1 MRFNIKIAVL
11 LLAFSIGSCSDF
23 VDEVGPTA
31 DVSVN
36 DVFASEDGVRSLFV
50 GMYRRFRFFND
61 GVGDDSEA
69 IGSILNTWNVKGN
82 DIIRPQFHWFVFEY
96 RYQDNE
102 SATGRKT
109 NLIWDEMYE
118 LINSANDIIERV
130 ALSSFTDV
138 AKLAFT
144 AEARAIRGLAYHHLI
159 REYAQAYVIDPNGP
173 GIPIYTE
180 SANIENGSTGNPRA
194 TVGEVYAQI
203 RSDLEFASANLTTAR
218 AEKWA
223 INKNVADGLLARAYM
238 FMGLYAEAAVAAN
251 DARSGWSLNAS
262 SYNDGFN
269 SLSSPEWMW
278 GADFSADQTL
288 FFGGFASFWDGSRYP
303 AFFINENLVN
313 QYSATDVRN
322 TVTAASSTFTKVQD
336 EPYYQTSKIRPKD
349 DFSEDL
355 VLMRVAEMYLIEAE
369 ALARSGNEAGAIA
382 VLFELQSNRDPMAVA
397 SGNIGTALIDEI
409 LLEDRKE
416 RVGEGGPD
424 YTQARRLG
432 LTLTRDGNH
441 TIPIDLAV
449 GDPKFIYPIPQT
461 ELDSNPE
468 INKEDQNP

>member
-1 MRFNIKIAVL
+1 MKFNIKIVVL

-23 VDEVGPTA
+23 VDEIGPTS

-36 DVFASEDGVRSLFV
+36 DVFASEEGVRSLFV

-82 DIIRPQFHWFVFEY
+82 DILRPQFHWFVFEY

-102 SATGRKT
+102 TATGRKT
-109 NLIWDEMYE
+109 NLIWNEMYE
-118 LINSANDIIERV
+118 LINSTNDLIERV
-130 ALSSFTDV
+130 EVSSFTDA

-144 AEARAIRGLAYHHLI
+144 AEAHAIRGMAYHHLI

-173 GIPIYTE
+173 GVPIYTE
-180 SANIENGSTGNPRA
+180 SANIENGNTGNPRA

-203 RSDLEFASANLTTAR
+203 RSDLEFASANLTIDR
-218 AEKWA
+218 VEKWA
-223 INKNVADGLLARAYM
+223 INKNVADGLLARTYM
-238 FMGLYAEAAVAAN
+238 FMGLYAEAAAAAN
-251 DARSGWSLNAS
+251 DARNGWSLNAS

-288 FFGGFASFWDGSRYP
+288 FFGGFSSFWDGSRYP

-322 TVTAASSTFTKVQD
+322 TGTFTKVDD
-336 EPYYQTSKIRPKD
+336 EPYYLTTKIRPND

-369 ALARSGNEAGAIA
+369 ALARSGNDADAA
-382 VLFELQSNRDPMAVA
+382 ALLFELQSDRDPMAVA

-424 YTQARRLG
+424 YIQARRLG
-432 LTLTRDGNH
+432 LTLTRDTNH
-441 TIPIDLAV
+441 TIPIDLV
-449 GDPKFIYPIPQT
+449 RGDSRFIYPIPQA
-461 ELDSNPE
+461 ELDSNPM
-468 INKEDQNP
+468 INDEDQNPS